1 MARINLYTISADGKA
16 MTCHCCGFTTI
27 SARHVAERWCGHCV
41 VYLTDID
48 KATKMAASLG
58 IVRESTS
65 DRLAFLRR
73 LLGRLR
79 EVGRPNHSR

>member
-41 VYLTDID
+41 VYLTDIAR
-48 KATKMAASLG
+48 ATDMARAAG

-73 LLGRLR
+73 LLGKLR
-79 EVGRPNHSR
+79 VVGRPSHLR